1 MGTSA
6 RCDPGGF
13 AVVDDLLDLIA
24 VDATDLLGRVDLV
37 IEHLGMP
44 VSHPVH
50 KLLRTLRAR
59 PGEVLRML
67 LATPPGRLM
76 QSVAQLRS
84 LAETY
89 HDGLAAPLD
98 RAAAELGWGGSGHQA
113 FTVHWAEQ
121 MRHLSSEAEADS
133 MASRLRVTADF
144 VESVA
149 GWFSQARQA
158 LAEELAPAFSSAE
171 AVVLKSCEHLRGDG
185 ELLREATVTGQLGD
199 VDGLVTAAAE
209 VGRLALRAV
218 AQWYEKGMETFVAGP
233 DGLAAGGWSDRLSG
247 LPGAGSGGRLGATSR
262 WAPVPGDHADGVWV
276 RW

>member
-98 RAAAELGWGGSGHQA
+98 RAAA
-113 FTVHWAEQ
+113 
-121 MRHLSSEAEADS
+121 
-133 MASRLRVTADF
+133 
-144 VESVA
+144 
-149 GWFSQARQA
+149 
-158 LAEELAPAFSSAE
+158 
-171 AVVLKSCEHLRGDG
+171 
-185 ELLREATVTGQLGD
+185 
-199 VDGLVTAAAE
+199 
-209 VGRLALRAV
+209 
-218 AQWYEKGMETFVAGP
+218 
-233 DGLAAGGWSDRLSG
+233 
-247 LPGAGSGGRLGATSR
+247 
-262 WAPVPGDHADGVWV
+262 
-276 RW
+276 